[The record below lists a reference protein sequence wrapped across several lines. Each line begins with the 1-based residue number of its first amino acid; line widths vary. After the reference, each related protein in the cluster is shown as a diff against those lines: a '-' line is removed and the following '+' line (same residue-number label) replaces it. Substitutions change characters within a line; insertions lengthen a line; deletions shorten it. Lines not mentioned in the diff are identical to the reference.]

1 MNSQKKPATFGYRL
15 YELFSSMR
23 FAIGLLTILSIASVI
38 GTVLKQNEPYPNYAF
53 EFGPFWFKAFEYLGL
68 YDVYHAGWFLLIL
81 AFLMLSTTLC
91 IVRNG
96 PAFIRD
102 MKGFR
107 EKANESALKAMKHS
121 RQLDVTLDEAQAVAL
136 IQQQGMRYKRSERD
150 DGSVVLAAKKGA
162 GSKLGYFFAHIALVV
177 ICIGGLLD
185 GNLPLKIGELTG
197 RIVPETRELP
207 QGQIPE
213 HSRLGAAN
221 LSFRG
226 SVTVAEN
233 KSAEVVFME
242 SGIGYLVQELPFIV
256 TLKQFHVD
264 YYSNGMPKLFA
275 SDIVVTDKASG
286 KETAATVKVNHPLII
301 DGVAIY
307 QASFGDGGSPL
318 RFKAWNLATPAAPA
332 QTLAAKSLGSQPVA
346 INGQRYQLEAGELRT
361 FNIENVGDN
370 NAAMGVNKTFQEV
383 MQNAGQVKHDKQLR
397 NLGPSITYK
406 LRDAQGQARE
416 YHLYMSPISQ
426 DGRPYMMAGMRSEVA
441 QPFAYLRLPLDDN
454 NSLDDFMR
462 LRAALMDAK
471 VQSEVARRVAEQA
484 LAGQAIGRE
493 MREPFEQSVRWV
505 LDRFGQGGFAALESF
520 LDERVPKDKRKDV
533 AQTYIK
539 IVQGAVVEVDAVAR
553 ERAGLPR
560 RPVNEANYR
569 FLIDSL
575 VGVSALFDYGAP
587 VFMQLDSF
595 DEVKATGL
603 QITRSPGKTIV
614 YLGSVLLVLGI
625 ICMFYIRELRV
636 WVLVKSDQVRVAMAS
651 NRKTSDLD
659 RDFERHSNALQ
670 QLARGE

>member
-1 MNSQKKPATFGYRL
+1 
-15 YELFSSMR
+15 
-23 FAIGLLTILSIASVI
+23 
-38 GTVLKQNEPYPNYAF
+38 
-53 EFGPFWFKAFEYLGL
+53 
-68 YDVYHAGWFLLIL
+68 
-81 AFLMLSTTLC
+81 
-91 IVRNG
+91 
-96 PAFIRD
+96 
-102 MKGFR
+102 
-107 EKANESALKAMKHS
+107 
-121 RQLDVTLDEAQAVAL
+121 
-136 IQQQGMRYKRSERD
+136 
-150 DGSVVLAAKKGA
+150 
-162 GSKLGYFFAHIALVV
+162 
-177 ICIGGLLD
+177 
-185 GNLPLKIGELTG
+185 
-197 RIVPETRELP
+197 
-207 QGQIPE
+207 
-213 HSRLGAAN
+213 
-221 LSFRG
+221 
-226 SVTVAEN
+226 
-233 KSAEVVFME
+233 
-242 SGIGYLVQELPFIV
+242 
-256 TLKQFHVD
+256 
-264 YYSNGMPKLFA
+264 
-275 SDIVVTDKASG
+275 
-286 KETAATVKVNHPLII
+286 
-301 DGVAIY
+301 
-307 QASFGDGGSPL
+307 
-318 RFKAWNLATPAAPA
+318 
-332 QTLAAKSLGSQPVA
+332 
-346 INGQRYQLEAGELRT
+346 
-361 FNIENVGDN
+361 
-370 NAAMGVNKTFQEV
+370 
-383 MQNAGQVKHDKQLR
+383 
-397 NLGPSITYK
+397 
-406 LRDAQGQARE
+406 
-416 YHLYMSPISQ
+416 
-426 DGRPYMMAGMRSEVA
+426 MMAGMRSEVA

>member
-1 MNSQKKPATFGYRL
+1 MRAPSRSSPALASL

-23 FAIGLLTILSIASVI
+23 FAISLLTLLAIASVI
-38 GTVLKQNEPYPNYAF
+38 GTVLKQNEPYPNYVV
-53 EFGPFWFKAFEYLGL
+53 EFGQFWFTGFEWLGL
-68 YDVYHAGWFLLIL
+68 FDVYHSSWFLLIL
-81 AFLMLSTTLC
+81 AFLVLSTSLC
-91 IVRNG
+91 IWRNAPG
-96 PAFIRD
+96 FIKD
-102 MKGFR
+102 MKGYR
-107 EKANESALKAMKHS
+107 EKASESSLAAMSHSVALPAGVS
-121 RQLDVTLDEAQAVAL
+121 AAQASAYL
-136 IQQQGMRYKRSERD
+136 RGQGFLVREASRE
-150 DGSVVLAAKKGA
+150 DGVLVAAKKGA
-162 GSKLGYFFAHIALVV
+162 ANKLGYFLAHIALVV
-177 ICIGGLLD
+177 ICLGGLLD
-185 GNLPLKIGELTG
+185 GNVPLKVAELFG
-197 RIVPETRELP
+197 KVVPETRDIP
-207 QGQIPE
+207 QSQIPPQ
-213 HSRLGAAN
+213 SRLSTSN

-226 SVTVAEN
+226 NVTIPEN
-233 KSAEVVFME
+233 SSADVVFLNA
-242 SGIGYLVQELPFIV
+242 GNGYFVQDLPFLV
-256 TLKQFHVD
+256 TLKKFHVD
-264 YYSNGMPKLFA
+264 YYSTGMPKLFA
-275 SDIVVTDKASG
+275 SDLVVTDKQTG
-286 KETAATVKVNHPLII
+286 KETVATVKVNHPLII

-332 QTLAAKSLGSQPVA
+332 QTLAAKSLGSQPVE

-383 MQNAGQVKHDKQLR
+383 MQSAGQVKHDKQLR